1 MRSGLYY
8 GKQAYDMEKPS
19 AKLLRTFG
27 NRTHV
32 FVNSSVAMDF
42 YRSEIKPTLDRSR
55 QTTES
60 EMIST

>member
-1 MRSGLYY
+1 
-8 GKQAYDMEKPS
+8 MEKP
-19 AKLLRTFG
+19 KLLRTFG

-55 QTTES
+55 QTAES

>member
-1 MRSGLYY
+1 
-8 GKQAYDMEKPS
+8 MEKPS

-32 FVNSSVAMDF
+32 SVNSSVAMDF

-55 QTTES
+55 QTAES